1 MQTSSAE
8 VYLIDAQCID
18 MRVDHSSLSSPSS
31 SSFLPHAHSARPR
44 AYSLSPLVPPQPP
57 APSSPMHLVCGTVG
71 EQSVGGARRRAA
83 TLDGSELMHHVSA
96 ALSHITEEPPVV
108 GMVEDEAQPSDTACA
123 TVACSSQESSIVA
136 GPVIGPAD
144 RRRRVIENMSQ
155 NVQGL
160 LHDSLAN
167 DVIVQG
173 LDRQPGP
180 VKTSIASSCRGPERG
195 GTSNSVS
202 QVVSA
207 EWVQMKG
214 SAPATSTPTE
224 LANVP
229 GHCVAPGAE
238 AISYGECRD
247 GEGVSCK
254 EDLAQSKGEEEE
266 ETQVEGLSVISGAL
280 VAHRD
285 GLDLHSAGLTLSHI
299 KHLGQSPKSS
309 VAGEEDET
317 VLCQEEGRG
326 AVRSPEE
333 GKAEVTCHN
342 EDRAGVTSPEEE
354 RGADGAVQ
362 KERNNGVT
370 HLEEERWGVVGQ
382 RESSINGHLGPK
394 ESDGDSVP
402 LCTDCDSEPSFP
414 LSLPLPP
421 IGAEWHQTQAQTST
435 PGA

>member
-8 VYLIDAQCID
+8 IYLIDAQCVD

-57 APSSPMHLVCGTVG
+57 APSSPMHLVCGTAGV
-71 EQSVGGARRRAA
+71 QSVGGARRRAA

-108 GMVEDEAQPSDTACA
+108 GTVENEAQPSDTACA

-160 LHDSLAN
+160 LHDSLTD

-173 LDRQPGP
+173 LDRQPCP
-180 VKTSIASSCRGPERG
+180 VETSLASSCRGPEQG

-202 QVVSA
+202 QVVRA
-207 EWVQMKG
+207 EWGLMKG
-214 SAPATSTPTE
+214 NAPATSAPTE
-224 LANVP
+224 LASVP
-229 GHCVAPGAE
+229 GHCVAPGAR
-238 AISYGECRD
+238 AVSYGECRD

-254 EDLAQSKGEEEE
+254 EDLAQSEGEEEE
-266 ETQVEGLSVISGAL
+266 EPQVEGLSVIGGAL
-280 VAHRD
+280 VSHRD
-285 GLDLHSAGLTLSHI
+285 DLDLHSADLTRSHI
-299 KHLGQSPKSS
+299 GQSPMSS
-309 VAGEEDET
+309 VAGEKDET

-333 GKAEVTCHN
+333 GKAEVTCQN
-342 EDRAGVTSPEEE
+342 EDREGVTSPEEE
-354 RGADGAVQ
+354 RGADGPVQ
-362 KERNNGVT
+362 EKRNNCVT
-370 HLEEERWGVVGQ
+370 HLEEESGGVVGQ
-382 RESSINGHLGPK
+382 SESSINGHLGLK

-402 LCTDCDSEPSFP
+402 LYTDCDSEPSFP